1 MSFLNQPKLTVLLPH
16 AVIGVLL
23 KNTADTCRTLTELMR
38 VIVSFLA
45 CWRDQMAQLGFDNA
59 SNNAIARLKQIM
71 RDETT
76 RPTLGLELHRSESQ
90 QWYVYESFRPCEMR
104 LSQTEPIRTQAIF
117 RKTTGIGE
125 TRRRAT
131 CTSAVPVLPLASH
144 CTPLRTRRLR

>member
-23 KNTADTCRTLTELMR
+23 KNTADTDRTNAR
-38 VIVSFLA
+38 DCSIVCFLA

-125 TRRRAT
+125 TKRRAT